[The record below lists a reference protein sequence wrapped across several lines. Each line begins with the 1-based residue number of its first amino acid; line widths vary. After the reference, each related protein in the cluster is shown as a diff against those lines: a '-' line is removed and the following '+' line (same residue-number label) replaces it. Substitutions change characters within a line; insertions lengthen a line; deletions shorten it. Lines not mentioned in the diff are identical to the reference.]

1 MLALPCSG
9 NHLKITFGYPK
20 SLMLPVSVKIL
31 APAKINLGLRVVGQ
45 RDDGYHLLDT
55 IMVPVSLYDEIH
67 IVAKSAREVRSS
79 NSKLT
84 VTCDNSALPTDEGNI
99 VFRAA
104 NLIIKENSIQE
115 RVKIHIKKRIPIG
128 AGLGGGSSDAA
139 ATLIAMNSLFRLNYS
154 VRRLKRRAYGLG
166 ADVPFFI
173 DRRPARARG
182 IGERLT
188 PINTLPWTWAVIVYP
203 RFSVATNWV
212 YRNFA
217 AKLTKAMANTSI
229 ISPLR
234 KSSGQQRLL
243 VNDLESVTLARYPR
257 IKFLKKKLISAG
269 AAGALMSGSG
279 SAVFGLFDS
288 RGNAARALSRMQK
301 EDGVDTFLVRFLT

>member
-1 MLALPCSG
+1 
-9 NHLKITFGYPK
+9 
-20 SLMLPVSVKIL
+20 
-31 APAKINLGLRVVGQ
+31 
-45 RDDGYHLLDT
+45 
-55 IMVPVSLYDEIH
+55 MVPVSLYDEIQ
-67 IVAKSAREVRSS
+67 ITKIIGEGRSS
-79 NSKLT
+79 SSRLT
-84 VTCDNSALPTDEGNI
+84 VICDNPAVPRDEGNI

-104 NLIIKENSIQE
+104 QLIIKENSIRE
-115 RVKIHIKKRIPIG
+115 SVAIHIKKRIPIG

-154 VRRLKRRAYGLG
+154 TRRLKKRAYGLG

-188 PINTLPWTWAVIVYP
+188 PVKSLPWKWAVIVYP
-203 RFSVATNWV
+203 GFPVTTAWV
-212 YRNFA
+212 YQNFD

-234 KSSGQQRLL
+234 KLFDQRRLP
-243 VNDLESVTLARYPR
+243 VNDLESVTVARYPR
-257 IKFLKKKLISAG
+257 IKFFKEKLIAEG

-279 SAVFGLFDS
+279 SAVFGLFES
-288 RGNAARALSRMQK
+288 KGNAARALSRLQK
-301 EDGVDTFLVRFLT
+301 EDGVETFLVCLLT

>member
-1 MLALPCSG
+1 
-9 NHLKITFGYPK
+9 
-20 SLMLPVSVKIL
+20 MLPVSVKIR
-31 APAKINLGLRVVGQ
+31 APAKINLGLHVVG
-45 RDDGYHLLDT
+45 RRADGYHLLDT

-67 IVAKSAREVRSS
+67 LKKMGQGRSS
-79 NSKLT
+79 SSTLT
-84 VTCDNSALPTDEGNI
+84 VTCDNPALPRDEGNI

-104 NLIIKENSIQE
+104 DLIIKEKSI
-115 RVKIHIKKRIPIG
+115 RAPVAIHIKKRIPIG

-139 ATLIAMNSLFRLNYS
+139 ATLMAMNSLFRLNYS
-154 VRRLKRRAYGLG
+154 PRRLKKRAYRLG

-188 PINTLPWTWAVIVYP
+188 PINSLAWEWAVIVYP
-203 RFSVATNWV
+203 GFPIATSWV
-212 YRNFA
+212 YRNFEP
-217 AKLTKAMANTSI
+217 KLTKAMANTSI

-234 KSSGQQRLL
+234 KSFDQQRLL
-243 VNDLESVTLARYPR
+243 VNDLESVTVARYPR
-257 IKFLKKKLISAG
+257 IRFLKERLIAEG

-288 RGNAARALSRMQK
+288 RGNAARALSRLQK
-301 EDGVDTFLVRFLT
+301 EDGVETFLVRLLT

>member
-1 MLALPCSG
+1 
-9 NHLKITFGYPK
+9 
-20 SLMLPVSVKIL
+20 MLPVSVKIR
-31 APAKINLGLRVVGQ
+31 APAKINLGLRVVGK
-45 RDDGYHLLDT
+45 RADGYHLLDT

-67 IVAKSAREVRSS
+67 LTKMGEGRGSS
-79 NSKLT
+79 STLT
-84 VTCDNSALPTDEGNI
+84 VTCDNPTLPTDEGNI

-104 NLIIKENSIQE
+104 HLIIKEKLIRE
-115 RVKIHIKKRIPIG
+115 PVAIHIKKRIPIG

-139 ATLIAMNSLFRLNYS
+139 ATLMAMNSLFRLNYS
-154 VRRLKRRAYGLG
+154 PRQLKKRAYRLG

-188 PINTLPWTWAVIVYP
+188 PIKSLAWKWAVIVYP
-203 RFSVATNWV
+203 GFPVATSWV
-212 YRNFA
+212 YRNLEP
-217 AKLTKAMANTSI
+217 KLTKAMANTSI

-234 KSSGQQRLL
+234 KSFDQQRLL
-243 VNDLESVTLARYPR
+243 VNDLESVTVARYPR
-257 IKFLKKKLISAG
+257 IRFLKEKLIAEG

-288 RGNAARALSRMQK
+288 RGNAARALSRLQK
-301 EDGVDTFLVRFLT
+301 EDGVETFLVRLLT

>member
-1 MLALPCSG
+1 VG

-20 SLMLPVSVKIL
+20 LLMLPVSVKIR

-67 IVAKSAREVRSS
+67 IIAKSAREVRSS
-79 NSKLT
+79 SSKLT
-84 VTCDNSALPTDEGNI
+84 VTCDNSALPTDEENI

-104 NLIIKENSIQE
+104 NLIMKENSIRE

-154 VRRLKRRAYGLG
+154 VRRLKKRAYGLG

-188 PINTLPWTWAVIVYP
+188 PINTLPWNWAVIVYP
-203 RFSVATNWV
+203 RFPVATNWV
-212 YRNFA
+212 YRNFV
-217 AKLTKAMANTSI
+217 AKLTKARANTSI

-257 IKFLKKKLISAG
+257 IRFLKEKLISAG

>member
-1 MLALPCSG
+1 
-9 NHLKITFGYPK
+9 
-20 SLMLPVSVKIL
+20 VKIR
-31 APAKINLGLRVVGQ
+31 APAKINLGLRIVGQ
-45 RDDGYHLLDT
+45 RTDGYHLLDT
-55 IMVPVSLYDEIH
+55 IMVPVSLYDEIQVTK
-67 IVAKSAREVRSS
+67 IIGAGRSS
-79 NSKLT
+79 SSTLT
-84 VTCDNSALPTDEGNI
+84 VICDNPAVPPDEGNI

-104 NLIIKENSIQE
+104 RLIIKENSIRE
-115 RVKIHIKKRIPIG
+115 SVTIHIKKRIPIG

-154 VRRLKRRAYGLG
+154 TRRLKKRAYGLG

-188 PINTLPWTWAVIVYP
+188 PIESLPWNWAVIVYP
-203 RFSVATNWV
+203 GFSVTTAWV

-234 KSSGQQRLL
+234 KSFDQQRLL
-243 VNDLESVTLARYPR
+243 VNDLESVTVARYPR
-257 IKFLKKKLISAG
+257 IKFLKEKLLAEG

-288 RGNAARALSRMQK
+288 RGNAARALSRLQK
-301 EDGVDTFLVRFLT
+301 EDGVKTFLVRLLT